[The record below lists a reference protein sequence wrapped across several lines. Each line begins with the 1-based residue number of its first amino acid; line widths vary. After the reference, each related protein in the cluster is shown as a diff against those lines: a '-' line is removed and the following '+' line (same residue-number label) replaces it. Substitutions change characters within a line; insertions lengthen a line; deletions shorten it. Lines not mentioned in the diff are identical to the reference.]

1 MRAIGKSF
9 AYSVQGRKVDEILQ
23 FLNKEHDFTYVKDEN
38 AFSAAIQSL
47 KKKVAEL
54 NNKYPKTL
62 KYYVEVQKSEKEGFI
77 RIHASGYSMR
87 GISIPYWNV
96 REYKNEGGKEA

>member
-1 MRAIGKSF
+1 MRALGKSY

-38 AFSAAIQSL
+38 AFSAVILSM
-47 KKKVAEL
+47 KKKVDEL

-62 KYYVEVQKSEKEGFI
+62 KYYVEVQKSKKEGFI
-77 RIHASGYSMR
+77 RIHASDSMR

-96 REYKNEGGKEA
+96 REYKKEGGEL

>member
-1 MRAIGKSF
+1 MRAFGKSF

-23 FLNKEHDFTYVKDEN
+23 FLNKEHDFTYVKDEKD
-38 AFSAAIQSL
+38 FSAVIQSL
-47 KKKVAEL
+47 KKMVDEL

-62 KYYVEVQKSEKEGFI
+62 KYYVEVEKSEKQGYI
-77 RIHASGYSMR
+77 RIHASGYTMR

-96 REYKNEGGKEA
+96 REYKMEGGGI

>member
-1 MRAIGKSF
+1 MKAFGKSF

-23 FLNKEHDFTYVKDEN
+23 FLNKELDFTYIKDEN
-38 AFSAAIQSL
+38 DFSAVIQAL
-47 KKKVAEL
+47 KKKVDEL

-77 RIHASGYSMR
+77 RIHASGFSMR
-87 GISIPYWNV
+87 GVSIPYWNV
-96 REYKNEGGKEA
+96 REYKKEGGEA

>member
-1 MRAIGKSF
+1 MKAFGKSF

-23 FLNKEHDFTYVKDEN
+23 FLIKEHEYTYIKDEN
-38 AFSAAIQSL
+38 AFSAVIQSL
-47 KKKVAEL
+47 KEKVDEL

-62 KYYVEVQKSEKEGFI
+62 KYYVEVQKSKKEGFI
-77 RIHASGYSMR
+77 RIHASGFSMR

-96 REYKNEGGKEA
+96 REYKKEGGAA

>member
-1 MRAIGKSF
+1 MRAFGKSY

-23 FLNKEHDFTYVKDEN
+23 FLVKEHDYTYIKDEN
-38 AFSAAIQSL
+38 AFSAVIQSL
-47 KKKVAEL
+47 KVKVDEL

-62 KYYVEVQKSEKEGFI
+62 KYYVEVQKGEKAGFI

-96 REYKNEGGKEA
+96 REYKKEGGAL

>member
-1 MRAIGKSF
+1 MWAFGKSF

-23 FLNKEHDFTYVKDEN
+23 YLLKEHNYTYIKDEKD
-38 AFSAAIQSL
+38 FSTAIQSL
-47 KKKVAEL
+47 KKKVDEL

-62 KYYVEVQKSEKEGFI
+62 KYYVEVEKGEKQGYI
-77 RIHASGYSMR
+77 RIHASGYTMR

-96 REYKNEGGKEA
+96 REYKKEGGGI

>member
-1 MRAIGKSF
+1 MMAFGKSF

-23 FLNKEHDFTYVKDEN
+23 FLIKEHEYTYIKDEN
-38 AFSAAIQSL
+38 AFSEVIQSL
-47 KKKVAEL
+47 KEKVDEL

-62 KYYVEVQKSEKEGFI
+62 KYYVEVQKSEKQGFI
-77 RIHASGYSMR
+77 RIHASGFSMR

-96 REYKNEGGKEA
+96 REYKKEGGAL

>member
-1 MRAIGKSF
+1 MRAFGKSF

-23 FLNKEHDFTYVKDEN
+23 FLYKEHDFTYVKDEN
-38 AFSAAIQSL
+38 AFSAVIQSL
-47 KKKVAEL
+47 KRKVNEL

-62 KYYVEVQKSEKEGFI
+62 KYYVEVQKNKNDGYI

-87 GISIPYWNV
+87 GISIPYWDV
-96 REYKNEGGKEA
+96 REYKKEGGAL

>member
-1 MRAIGKSF
+1 MRAFGKSF

-23 FLNKEHDFTYVKDEN
+23 FLYKEHDFTYVKDEN
-38 AFSAAIQSL
+38 AFSAVILSL
-47 KKKVAEL
+47 KKKVDEL

-62 KYYVEVQKSEKEGFI
+62 KYYVEVEKGEKQGYI
-77 RIHASGYSMR
+77 RIHASGYTMR

-96 REYKNEGGKEA
+96 REYNKKGGAA

>member
-1 MRAIGKSF
+1 MRAFGKSF

-38 AFSAAIQSL
+38 AFSAVILSM
-47 KKKVAEL
+47 KKKVDEL
-54 NNKYPKTL
+54 NNKYPKTK
-62 KYYVEVQKSEKEGFI
+62 KYYVEVQKSEKGGFI

-96 REYKNEGGKEA
+96 REYKKEGGAQ

>member
-1 MRAIGKSF
+1 MIAFGKSF

-23 FLNKEHDFTYVKDEN
+23 FLYKEHDFTYVKDEN
-38 AFSAAIQSL
+38 AFSAVIQSL
-47 KKKVAEL
+47 KRMVNEL

-62 KYYVEVQKSEKEGFI
+62 KYYVEVQKTVNYGFI

-87 GISIPYWNV
+87 GISIPYWDV
-96 REYKNEGGKEA
+96 REYKKEGGVL